1 MNWNIWLRQV
11 HRWVSIAFTVVV
23 IGIFIAMGLGKEPAY
38 WVYLT
43 PLLPLAVLVP
53 TGLYMFALPY
63 VARWRSAG

>member
-23 IGIFIAMGLGKEPAY
+23 IGIFIAMELGKEPAY

-63 VARWRSAG
+63 VASWRSAG